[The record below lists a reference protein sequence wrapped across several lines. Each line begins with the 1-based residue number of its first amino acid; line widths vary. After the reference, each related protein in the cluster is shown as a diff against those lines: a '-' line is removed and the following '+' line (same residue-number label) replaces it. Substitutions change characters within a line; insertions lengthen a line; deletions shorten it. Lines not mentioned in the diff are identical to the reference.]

1 MIICPMNETHAAKAA
16 ILEKKNFSTPWS
28 EQSFLDE
35 LKLENSFY
43 AVALEGDEV
52 IGVCGSIRI
61 GDEADIL
68 NVSVHSEYR
77 RRGIAEK
84 MLEFVLQKNVDMGVR
99 AFVLEV
105 RKSNEPARKLYEKF
119 GFEFLGYRKNFYEKP
134 NEDAAIYRKT
144 VSKEEVRAAHNCP
157 EF

>member
-84 MLEFVLQKNVDMGVR
+84 MLEFVLQKNVDKGVR

-105 RKSNEPARKLYEKF
+105 RKNNEPARKLYEKF

-134 NEDAAIYRKT
+134 TEDAAIYRKT

>member
-1 MIICPMNETHAAKAA
+1 MIVCPMNESHAAKAA

-28 EQSFLDE
+28 EQSFLEE
-35 LKLENSFY
+35 LKQENSFY
-43 AVALEGDEV
+43 AVALEEDEV

-61 GDEADIL
+61 GEEADIL
-68 NVSVHSEYR
+68 NVSVQSEFR

-84 MLEFVLQKNVDMGVR
+84 LLEFVLQENINKGVK

-105 RKSNEPARKLYEKF
+105 RKNNEPARKLYEKF

-134 NEDAAIYRKT
+134 TEDAAIYRK
-144 VSKEEVRAAHNCP
+144 VIK
-157 EF
+157 